1 MIVAD
6 ASALLELLLRTQ
18 RGLRVETRLFE
29 SDDTWHAPHVVDVE
43 IAQTLR
49 RQCAAGE
56 LTVARA
62 AQALRALLDLPLTR
76 YPHDLLLLR
85 IWALRETMTA
95 YDAAY
100 VALAEALDAP
110 LVTCDGPL
118 ARASGHHAR
127 LELF

>member
-6 ASALLELLLRTQ
+6 ASALLELLLRTP
-18 RGLRVETRLFE
+18 RGLRVEARLFD
-29 SDDTWHAPHVVDVE
+29 SDDTWHAPHLVDVE

-49 RQCAAGE
+49 RHCAARE
-56 LTVARA
+56 LTAERA
-62 AQALRALLDLPLTR
+62 AGALHALLDLPLTR

-85 IWALRETMTA
+85 IWALRANMTA
-95 YDAAY
+95 YDATY

-127 LELF
+127 VELF